1 MEFAVID
8 RWTDASVYLDLVS
21 RRLMTFQGHS
31 LHIVEADHLTKAV
44 FQLEVQDLKNVAL
57 SPDRLILGFVQDS
70 SRLVMHT

>member
-21 RRLMTFQGHS
+21 RRLMTFQGQS

-44 FQLEVQDLKNVAL
+44 FQLDVQDLKNVAL
-57 SPDRLILGFVQDS
+57 SPDRLILGFVQDA